1 MAVPCVLHS
10 SVRRANV
17 WRNLVSTDTYHA
29 KNKWFGGLM
38 SGLLSLCGRSHRRS
52 FPPPMGSVQVTG
64 PFVPSLYTWRC
75 PQRSWIITSCISRC
89 RLAAGFVV
97 SKTKDG
103 GFCLLGLAATC
114 TFSCN
119 ILYKRT
125 VGANLCLSPGSPR
138 RYHSHRVA
146 VHFRRCS
153 PGLGRLYCRV
163 NLTWLFHTGLF
174 LWRLICCN

>member
-1 MAVPCVLHS
+1 MVCCHS
-10 SVRRANV
+10 VATV
-17 WRNLVSTDTYHA
+17 IE
-29 KNKWFGGLM
+29 
-38 SGLLSLCGRSHRRS
+38 GLLLLLWDQCRSLALSYTLCTHEDAHRD
-52 FPPPMGSVQVTG
+52 PG
-64 PFVPSLYTWRC
+64 
-75 PQRSWIITSCISRC
+75 ITSCISRC

-125 VGANLCLSPGSPR
+125 VGTNLCLSPGSPR
-138 RYHSHRVA
+138 RYHSHGVA

-153 PGLGRLYCRV
+153 PGLGWLYCRV

-174 LWRLICCN
+174 L